1 MTAINKKLRI
11 LAIHGYRQSDIS
23 FKAKLGALRKTFKKQ
38 IEFTFVRAPHE
49 VPSASNNSK
58 DNSETNG
65 YGWWF
70 STQDKTF
77 KATISSDLS
86 VGFEESLA
94 LIESVFEES
103 DPFDGIL
110 GFSQGAAFVSI
121 LCAMQ
126 QKNCFK
132 SLCAVHHIFYMEKIT
147 LPTLHVYGVG
157 DQVIPV
163 EMAEELAELFSNV
176 SRKIHKG
183 GHYVPSK
190 KDIYSDFISEML
202 ESK

>member
-126 QKNCFK
+126 QKNLTPIKFKFAIIISGFK

-157 DQVIPV
+157 DQVIPKWQK
-163 EMAEELAELFSNV
+163 N
-176 SRKIHKG
+176 
-183 GHYVPSK
+183 
-190 KDIYSDFISEML
+190 
-202 ESK
+202 